1 MRCAKSC
8 PTQFHYQLSQ
18 ILLIHSPLTALL
30 GEIKGIYKRYTQV
43 ARDLISVFFYLQ
55 HTFLFIT
62 SIKLPTSKIQ
72 RPTLFSLLTNLAY
85 RSLKMVVLTRVCVLL
100 IATVAIG
107 VEASKV
113 GHIIQ
118 GTVSSVIKVRGQN
131 SLWERGKPLAPLL
144 KIRTA
149 ADKVQMRA

>member
-1 MRCAKSC
+1 
-8 PTQFHYQLSQ
+8 
-18 ILLIHSPLTALL
+18 
-30 GEIKGIYKRYTQV
+30 
-43 ARDLISVFFYLQ
+43 
-55 HTFLFIT
+55 
-62 SIKLPTSKIQ
+62 
-72 RPTLFSLLTNLAY
+72 
-85 RSLKMVVLTRVCVLL
+85 MVVLTRVCVLL